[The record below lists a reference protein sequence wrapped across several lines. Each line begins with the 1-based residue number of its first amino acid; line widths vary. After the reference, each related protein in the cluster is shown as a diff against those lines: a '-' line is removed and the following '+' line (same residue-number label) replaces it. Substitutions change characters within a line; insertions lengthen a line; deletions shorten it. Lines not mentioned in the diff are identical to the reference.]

1 MQPSVQEEKYTILK
15 HIFMIIPCSFLVY
28 RCRTVKKSDM
38 ILNNYLPKLTGKYVN
53 EEVFVLHTCMLTKIM
68 AKMST

>member
-1 MQPSVQEEKYTILK
+1 
-15 HIFMIIPCSFLVY
+15 MIIPCSFLVY